1 MTDFSPR
8 LGFPYLLSSQAQ
20 KEVLHNE
27 ALQGVDM
34 LLHPVVQAVGTNTP
48 PISPTEG
55 QCWIVGAA
63 ATGAWAGHGGE
74 LACRSAGG
82 WRFAVPQP
90 GMAVW
95 SAADALWAYRVDG
108 DWAIGDLPVAR
119 LMIDGDPVVGSRQSA
134 IADPAGGT
142 TIDTQARVALV
153 ALLDAARA
161 HGLISA

>member
-1 MTDFSPR
+1 MTDLSPR
-8 LGFPYLLSSQAQ
+8 FGFPFLLASQAQ

-27 ALQGVDM
+27 ALQDVDM

-48 PISPTEG
+48 PAGPANG
-55 QCWIVGAA
+55 QCWIVGDA

-82 WRFAVPQP
+82 WRFVAPQP

-95 SAADALWAYRVDG
+95 SVADAVWAYRVDT
-108 DWAIGDLPVAR
+108 DW
-119 LMIDGDPVVGSRQSA
+119 VVGEFPAAKVVIGGNPVLGARRPAIANPVGGSVVDIQARSA
-134 IADPAGGT
+134 I
-142 TIDTQARVALV
+142 V